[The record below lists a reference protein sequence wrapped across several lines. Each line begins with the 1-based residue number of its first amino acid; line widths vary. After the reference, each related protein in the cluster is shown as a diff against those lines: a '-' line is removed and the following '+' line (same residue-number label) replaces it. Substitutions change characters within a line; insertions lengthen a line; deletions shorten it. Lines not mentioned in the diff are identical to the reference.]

1 LRDAVV
7 AFITDFIPGIF
18 PENGSPGLVDP
29 DSLEPTAATGLVGLI
44 ALVFLLRTA
53 TTYLSNLRIGVR
65 TMLGGARLGGLVG
78 KAWDALALVVLFVVI
93 LLATAIQ
100 VVGASFANALAEALG
115 DDTTSP
121 WVVRAPA
128 ILAGFIADAGFVAL
142 VYLVLGRARGPKRMI
157 VAVIAVAAAAI
168 VVVQQ
173 LSALFVGSAADNVV
187 LAPFAAVIVVVL
199 FATLVAQ
206 ILLYGAAWLGVGI
219 PAHVTR
225 APEPLP
231 PYPRRNRGGV
241 TTTRAVGRL
250 AHRSKDAKA
259 PAGR

>member
-1 LRDAVV
+1 VRDAIV
-7 AFITDFIPGIF
+7 AFIADFIPGIF

-29 DSLEPTAATGLVGLI
+29 DSLQPTAATGLVGLI

-53 TTYLSNLRIGVR
+53 TNYLANLRIGVR
-65 TMLGGARLGGLVG
+65 TMLGGTRLGGLVG
-78 KAWDALALVVLFVVI
+78 RAWDALALIVLFVVI

-100 VVGASFANALAEALG
+100 VVGASFANALAEAIG
-115 DDTTSP
+115 DDTTSL

-128 ILAGFIADAGFVAL
+128 IIAGFVADAGFVAL
-142 VYLVLGRARGPKRMI
+142 VYVVLGRARAPKRML

-173 LSALFVGSAADNVV
+173 LSALFVGGAADNVV

-206 ILLYGAAWLGVGI
+206 ILLYGAAWLGSGSPQIGGGSVQELPR
-219 PAHVTR
+219 PA
-225 APEPLP
+225 
-231 PYPRRNRGGV
+231 RRKRGGV
-241 TTTRAVGRL
+241 TTARAVGR
-250 AHRSKDAKA
+250 
-259 PAGR
+259 